1 MRYHFYEMLGRTL
14 MRRRNS
20 VLAATVVVTAL
31 VATSAVTAATAS
43 VASASDDR
51 GRAKNVIYLLGDGMG
66 APLSPPP
73 VSAITAR
80 PASSPWR
87 GCLPRGM

>member
-20 VLAATVVVTAL
+20 VL
-31 VATSAVTAATAS
+31 AATAS